1 MKRNILII
9 AATALVLAGCSDV
22 DTLKRD
28 VQNNNENGEAI
39 GFTSYTQ
46 KITRAENS
54 GAAYSWNFYNHQE
67 SFRVWAYK
75 NPNNT
80 YTDQV
85 FNGVVIDATRDGDA
99 PNYVYDFEYHV
110 AGQARFWDKA
120 ASNYEFYAAAPADG
134 SNETNGDWQ
143 FKTTGITSYAN
154 QDKGYFETTS
164 TLSGVNLRAATSD
177 ASKLTSLAEATS
189 SFKGTS
195 DIDKLI
201 AAPCSGNYKTFID
214 PSDNTK
220 HIVQLSFIHILSK
233 MNVTV
238 KKDEVLDPKEVK
250 LLSIEFFNLKNK
262 GEFSESTAAAST
274 GSYDRWDNVAKAQVN
289 NADVVYSYVSADGD
303 DEGSE
308 PDGVVLSKDA
318 SEKIYFIESLV
329 IPQAVE
335 TETVDY
341 DGTTIPAVLYT
352 MDEYNTAHANDPG
365 FEPYTDQAIYDA
377 DNTIDKV
384 KTAAQKVNAN
394 SKPYFVI
401 TYTIDGELFESYHNL
416 AASFK
421 KSTETTL
428 DFYEGFQ
435 NTLNINIKPEKIDFT
450 ADVAAWDDN
459 TKVEDADLD

>member
-22 DTLKRD
+22 DTLKKD
-28 VQNNNENGEAI
+28 VQNNNNEAGEAI

-134 SNETNGDWQ
+134 SSETNGDWQ
-143 FKTTGITSYAN
+143 FITTGITSYAN
-154 QDKGYFETTS
+154 QNKGYFETTS
-164 TLSGVNLRAATSD
+164 TLSGVNLRASTSD
-177 ASKLTSLAEATS
+177 ASKITSLSESTS
-189 SFKGTS
+189 SFKGTT

-201 AAPCSGNYKTFID
+201 AAPCSGNYKSFID

-238 KKDEVLDPKEVK
+238 KKDEELDPKTVK

-262 GEFSESTAAAST
+262 GEFSESTDPVST
-274 GSYDRWDNVAKAQVN
+274 GTYGRWDNVAKAQVN
-289 NADVVYSYVSADGD
+289 SADVVYSYVSADGD
-303 DEGSE
+303 DEGTE

-318 SEKIYFIESLV
+318 SGKIYFIESLV
-329 IPQAVE
+329 IPQAIE

-341 DGTTIPAVLYT
+341 DGTVPAILYT
-352 MDEYNTAHANDPG
+352 MAEYNTVHANDQD
-365 FEPYTDQAIYDA
+365 FEAYTDQATYDA
-377 DNTIDKV
+377 DNSIDKV
-384 KTAAQKVNAN
+384 KTAAHKVNAD

-416 AASFK
+416 AVSFK
-421 KSTETTL
+421 KANDATL

-459 TKVEDADLD
+459 EDVDTDLD